1 MLQPR
6 QLILLDDPSDPSIQR
21 LGQLLE
27 SPLGLAEVLVAMSF
41 HKGPPPGLTLA
52 QRKLDSIKRIAAGLA
67 SAEAHATTYRV
78 AGYSVYAFCLQQF
91 FASSYRARQG
101 NVLEEVLRATLK
113 DGGLKVWEKR
123 EHKQVLSRELGVVT
137 PAAHDVDVLAKN
149 GADRYLL
156 IQVRSR
162 DDTGGTTAKASLVEL
177 LVDILRS
184 RDKVKR
190 PVLYLMFVWES
201 LDRAQKTSLVTKVL
215 SNLEG
220 AVSTAGLKDPLTRGE
235 AVELGSSIQ
244 LQLSYGTE
252 EAARVVGSFASQTRL
267 HEMLAKVLEL
277 MRSWDD
283 LWLAYGVASLELERV
298 VLGGKSNFDLL
309 EAKLTAAGVTIRSSD
324 LRNYTESSERIARQ
338 LIEDWHEDTL
348 PVKAPA
354 DAVTYV
360 RDLVLLK
367 MIHVRMGNRARRL
380 LEDKFGL

>member
-6 QLILLDDPSDPSIQR
+6 QLILLGDSADPIIQR

-27 SPLGLAEVLVAMSF
+27 SPLGLAKVLVAMSF
-41 HKGPPPGLTLA
+41 HNGPPPGLTLA

-67 SAEAHATTYRV
+67 SAEAHATTYHV

-101 NVLEEVLRATLK
+101 NVLEEVLRATLT
-113 DGGLKVWEKR
+113 DGGLKVWEKD

-149 GADRYLL
+149 RADRYLL
-156 IQVRSR
+156 VQVRSR

-184 RDKVKR
+184 KEKVKR

-201 LDRAQKTSLVTKVL
+201 LDRAQKSSLVTKVL
-215 SNLEG
+215 SNLG
-220 AVSTAGLKDPLTRGE
+220 GLVPTAGFKDPLTRGE
-235 AVELGSSIQ
+235 AVEIGSCIQ
-244 LQLSYGTE
+244 LQLAYGTE

-267 HEMLAKVLEL
+267 HELLAKVLGL

-283 LWLAYGVASLELERV
+283 LWLAYGVASLELERI
-298 VLGGKSNFDLL
+298 VLGGKSNFELL
-309 EAKLTAAGVTIRSSD
+309 ESKLTAAGIVIRSSD
-324 LRNYTESSERIARQ
+324 LRNYAEASERIARL

-354 DAVTYV
+354 DALTYV

-367 MIHVRMGNRARRL
+367 MIHVKMGNQARRL
-380 LEDKFGL
+380 LEDKFDL